1 MGYLIGQIIFC
12 LVLAAL
18 IGFIVGWLLRG
29 LGCDNNEEV
38 YENEVSGSVETGSDD
53 IGSVESDA
61 RNYAINSLS
70 SAGEVAEQTFDDPVI
85 RVAVVTHEIE
95 EIEGIGKSRGNS
107 LRNIDIKT
115 TNDLIEKCLFE
126 SGFDQTVNAA
136 GVADS
141 VVKQWICMA
150 DLMRVPD
157 VDGQFAELLEACD
170 IKSIQDLANVDA
182 QMLTATME
190 AINVSGDKKIIPDS
204 IPLADSSRVRNWIRD
219 AQSLPDKI

>member
-1 MGYLIGQIIFC
+1 MGYLISQIIFC

-38 YENEVSGSVETGSDD
+38 YEDEAFEGVETE
-53 IGSVESDA
+53 SVESESG
-61 RNYAINSLS
+61 NIPINTLS
-70 SAGEVAEQTFDDPVI
+70 SAGEVSEQTFVAEPVT
-85 RVAVVTHEIE
+85 RVAVVAHEIE
-95 EIEGIGKSRGNS
+95 EIEGIGKSRGDS

-170 IKSIQDLANVDA
+170 IKSIQGLANADA

-204 IPLADSSRVRNWIRD
+204 IPLADSGRVRNWIRD